1 MDTSEMQ
8 DQPRR
13 RARPPL
19 LPMALAI
26 AAVLAFTA
34 AYAAWM
40 ALPAR
45 PAFHGTTF
53 DAVSPAADFRLADPD
68 GRAVTLAGLR
78 GRPVLV
84 FFGYTRCP
92 DVCPLTLDR
101 LTRTLRELGDDET
114 RVLFVTVDPEHDTPD
129 VLRRFVA
136 RFGGR
141 VTPLTGDSA
150 ALARAW
156 QGYSVYAE
164 RNPQP
169 SPSADHHAMPGMAM
183 YEHRE
188 APAVFTH
195 SGAVY
200 GIDRRGNL
208 RVLISDGETDDERR
222 DDVVALSR
230 I

>member
-1 MDTSEMQ
+1 MRTSEMH
-8 DQPRR
+8 DRPRR
-13 RARPPL
+13 PQPPL
-19 LPMALAI
+19 LPIALSI
-26 AAVLAFTA
+26 VAVLAFTA

-40 ALPAR
+40 AMPGR

-68 GRAVTLAGLR
+68 GNAVTLAGLK
-78 GRPVLV
+78 GHPVLM

-101 LTRTLRELGDDET
+101 LTRTLNELGDDET
-114 RVLFVTVDPEHDTPD
+114 RVLFVTVDPEHDTPE

-150 ALARAW
+150 ALAKAW

-169 SPSADHHAMPGMAM
+169 SPSTEHGGMAGM
-183 YEHRE
+183 SMHEK
-188 APAVFTH
+188 APAAFTH

-200 GIDRRGNL
+200 GIDRGGNL
-208 RVLISDGETDDERR
+208 RVLISDGETDAERR

-230 I
+230 L